1 MSHTRHPQQQ
11 MPFVAAR
18 QSARPLVLCLL
29 LLLTACAYG
38 YPTIRRSITA
48 MAAAA
53 SNNKPIVV
61 VTGSN
66 KGIGYVTGR
75 SCFCLA

>member
-1 MSHTRHPQQQ
+1 

-18 QSARPLVLCLL
+18 QSARPLLLCFALL
-29 LLLTACAYG
+29 PLTAAHG
-38 YPTIRRSITA
+38 YPTSITA

-53 SNNKPIVV
+53 SNNEPIVV

-66 KGIGYVTGR
+66 KGIGYVTDR
-75 SCFCLA
+75 WCCCLA